1 MSLLIGLTGLYCSG
15 KNYVASLLEKRGLP
29 VLDVDRLGH
38 EVLEMEQEALVR
50 RFGSGILDPA
60 GRIDRRLLG
69 ALVFGRPEALA
80 ALEGIVHPGANDL
93 TNRWIDRQTGP
104 CVINAAVLHK
114 SSAFSRLNA
123 VMLVRAPWPV
133 RFLRARKRDALPPA
147 ALIRRFSS
155 QKDFPFQ
162 SRRGAQLFSS
172 AADIYIVENP
182 GFPGS
187 RRSLEK
193 RIDAILEGLQ
203 NHGSHGK
210 EKITA
215 YGGFG
220 GSIPGRGDKRGAPGL

>member
-1 MSLLIGLTGLYCSG
+1 MSLLIGLTGLYCAG
-15 KNYVASLLEKRGLP
+15 KNHVASLLEQRGLP

-38 EVLEMEQEALVR
+38 EVLEAEREALVR
-50 RFGSGILDPA
+50 RFGSGILDSA
-60 GRIDRRLLG
+60 GRVDRRLLG

-93 TNRWIDRQTGP
+93 TGRWIDRQTGP
-104 CVINAAVLHK
+104 CVINAALLHK
-114 SSAFSRLNA
+114 SSAFPRLNA
-123 VMLVRAPWPV
+123 VMVVRAPWPV
-133 RFLRARKRDALPPA
+133 RFLRAWKRDALPPA

-155 QKDFPFQ
+155 QKDFPFKG
-162 SRRGAQLFSS
+162 RRAQLFSS

-187 RRSLEK
+187 RRNLEK

-203 NHGSHGK
+203 NHGNHGK

-220 GSIPGRGDKRGAPGL
+220 GSIPGGCDKRGAPGL

>member
-1 MSLLIGLTGLYCSG
+1 MFPLIGLTGLYCSG
-15 KNYVASLLEKRGLP
+15 KNHVASLLEKRGFP
-29 VLDVDRLGH
+29 VLDVDKLGH
-38 EVLEMEQEALVR
+38 EVLETKREALVR

-69 ALVFGRPEALA
+69 ALVFGRPEVLA
-80 ALEGIVHPGANDL
+80 VLEGIVHPAVNDL
-93 TNRWIDRQTGP
+93 TARWIDRQAGP
-104 CVINAAVLHK
+104 CVINAALLHK
-114 SSAFSRLNA
+114 SAAFSRLNA
-123 VMLVRAPWPV
+123 VLVVRAPLPV

-155 QKDFPFQ
+155 QKDFPLQ
-162 SRRGAQLFSS
+162 SRGAQLFPS

-203 NHGSHGK
+203 NHGK
-210 EKITA
+210 EEITA